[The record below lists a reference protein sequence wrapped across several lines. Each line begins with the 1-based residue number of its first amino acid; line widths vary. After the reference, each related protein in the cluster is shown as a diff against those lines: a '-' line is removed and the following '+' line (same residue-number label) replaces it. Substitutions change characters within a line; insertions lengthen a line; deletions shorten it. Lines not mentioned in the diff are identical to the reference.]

1 MMYDCIADVYDI
13 LMKDVNYAA
22 YADYI
27 DEIIARYQTK
37 KSEIILDVGCGTGS
51 LTCALR
57 DKGYSMIG
65 TDPSQNMLNIA
76 LSKDTSNIQYIN
88 QSMEN
93 LDLFGTVQTAVSL
106 LDCINHITDR
116 KRLQKA
122 FDRVSLFLE
131 SEGLFIF
138 DLNTVYKFETVLAKN
153 TYFDLSADVSYTW
166 MNKYNKKTGLCR
178 MEITYFIKNQQ
189 GCYKRYDTCNIER
202 AYSDKEIID
211 MANRSGFEL
220 ADMLDDLSF
229 DKPKKN
235 STRKFIIL
243 KKK

>member
-1 MMYDCIADVYDI
+1 
-13 LMKDVNYAA
+13 
-22 YADYI
+22 
-27 DEIIARYQTK
+27 
-37 KSEIILDVGCGTGS
+37 
-51 LTCALR
+51 
-57 DKGYSMIG
+57 
-65 TDPSQNMLNIA
+65 
-76 LSKDTSNIQYIN
+76 
-88 QSMEN
+88 
-93 LDLFGTVQTAVSL
+93 
-106 LDCINHITDR
+106 
-116 KRLQKA
+116 
-122 FDRVSLFLE
+122 VSLFLE